1 MYTFS
6 IETSAK
12 YDKICY
18 VYTLNVLCCIPS
30 TESKRKRFKKFILLN
45 PQYCTMMTRQIFETA
60 ILDDFTNIREDIRK
74 RFAFYIYCIQR
85 HTQKKLF
92 SAHFI

>member
-1 MYTFS
+1 
-6 IETSAK
+6 
-12 YDKICY
+12 
-18 VYTLNVLCCIPS
+18 
-30 TESKRKRFKKFILLN
+30 
-45 PQYCTMMTRQIFETA
+45 MMTRQIFETA

-85 HTQKKLF
+85 RHQRKEERKTEKKKLF